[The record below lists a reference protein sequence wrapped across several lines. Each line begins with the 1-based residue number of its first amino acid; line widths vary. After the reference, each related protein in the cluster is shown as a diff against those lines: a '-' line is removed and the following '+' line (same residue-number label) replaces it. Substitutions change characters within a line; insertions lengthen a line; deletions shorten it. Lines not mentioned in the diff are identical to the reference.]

1 MTGPEVRAV
10 VQFFTTYLAIQ
21 PWSQAGGGGALSP
34 HNDAIVADYTTDIDR
49 KLAQTLSQAPN
60 VRFDGSDLMPA
71 EVGSGS
77 FWKGITDYVSGAANL
92 DQALTT
98 IQNGWNNVKK

>member
-1 MTGPEVRAV
+1 MKNDGSQQITRAS
-10 VQFFTTYLAIQ
+10 LPSI
-21 PWSQAGGGGALSP
+21 
-34 HNDAIVADYTTDIDR
+34 R

-71 EVGSGS
+71 EVGSGT
-77 FWKGITDYVSGAANL
+77 FWKGVTDYVSGSSTL

>member
-1 MTGPEVRAV
+1 MLTASTCRCCKVTRQSA
-10 VQFFTTYLAIQ
+10 QLTTSTTI
-21 PWSQAGGGGALSP
+21 GGGAISP
-34 HNDAIVADYTTDIDR
+34 HKNAVLDDYTNPID
-49 KLAQTLSQAPN
+49 KKAAEFIANASSA
-60 VRFDGSDLMPA
+60 RFDGSDLMPA

-77 FWKGITDYVSGAANL
+77 FWKGVTDYVSGSADL